1 MSDVL
6 LGRPRRLA
14 ARVPVGAATAS
25 AARGAAAAGRAL
37 RRVASPLLL
46 VAAWQLASSAGL
58 ISARTLASPASVA
71 ASFWHLVLDGT
82 LPVDTLVSLGRVA
95 AGLAIAVAAGVAMAL
110 VAGLSRLGED
120 AVDAPVQMART
131 LPHLA
136 LVPLFILWFGIGET
150 PKVALVALGAV
161 FPIYLNL
168 FAAIRGVDPKLVES
182 ARVLGLSRTEMI
194 REVILPGA
202 LPGFLVGLRYA
213 VGIGWL
219 SLVVGEQINSSSGL
233 GYMMM
238 DARDFLRTD
247 IIMVGLLSYA
257 LLGLGAD
264 LGVRWLERRLLA
276 WRPVL
281 LAR

>member
-1 MSDVL
+1 M
-6 LGRPRRLA
+6 
-14 ARVPVGAATAS
+14 
-25 AARGAAAAGRAL
+25 
-37 RRVASPLLL
+37 
-46 VAAWQLASSAGL
+46 
-58 ISARTLASPASVA
+58 
-71 ASFWHLVLDGT
+71 
-82 LPVDTLVSLGRVA
+82 
-95 AGLAIAVAAGVAMAL
+95 
-110 VAGLSRLGED
+110 
-120 AVDAPVQMART
+120 
-131 LPHLA
+131 
-136 LVPLFILWFGIGET
+136 
-150 PKVALVALGAV
+150 ALGAI

-182 ARVLGLSRTEMI
+182 ARVLGLSRTEMV

-257 LLGLGAD
+257 ILGLGAD
-264 LGVRWLERRLLA
+264 LGVRWLERRLLS